1 MTGEPSG
8 RLHRG
13 ESTDDGSSSGLTR
26 RAALAAVGAGA
37 ATSLAGCLG
46 GGREE
51 IVLTG
56 MELYNWTG
64 ASITVE
70 VTLSAGGSELLATT
84 ETVGNSSSTRVVRD
98 WPGEAAAYR
107 LQVEAVDTDLA
118 VDADLPD
125 GTWARGRCAW
135 AEVDFGSPNRQ
146 RDPSGATEA
155 YSADARLRDNDEG
168 PFGEQCP
175 AE

>member
-1 MTGEPSG
+1 MTGESSG
-8 RLHRG
+8 RVDR
-13 ESTDDGSSSGLTR
+13 ENSTDDGSSSGLTR

-37 ATSLAGCLG
+37 ATGLAGCLG

-51 IVLTG
+51 VVLTG
-56 MELYNWTG
+56 MEVYNWTG

-70 VTLSAGGSELLATT
+70 ITLSAGGSELLATT
-84 ETVGNSSSTRVVRD
+84 ETVGNNSSTRVTRD
-98 WPGEAAAYR
+98 WSGDAAAYR
-107 LQVEAVDTDLA
+107 LQVAAVDTELA

-146 RDPSGATEA
+146 REPGGATEA

-175 AE
+175 PE

>member
-1 MTGEPSG
+1 MTGDSSG
-8 RLHRG
+8 RSHRA
-13 ESTDDGSSSGLTR
+13 ESTDDGPSSGLTR

-37 ATSLAGCLG
+37 ATGLAGCLG

-70 VTLSAGGSELLATT
+70 ITLSADGSELFATT
-84 ETVGNSSSTRVVRD
+84 ETVANDSSTRVTRD
-98 WPGEAAAYR
+98 WSGEAAAYR
-107 LQVEAVDTDLA
+107 LQVDAVDTDLA

-125 GTWARGRCAW
+125 GTWPRGRCAW
-135 AEVDFGSPNRQ
+135 AEVDFGSPNRERQ
-146 RDPSGATEA
+146 PGGATEA
-155 YSADARLRDNDEG
+155 YSADARLRENDEG

-175 AE
+175 SE